1 MKTHQ
6 EKLNELTTEI
16 RKSIPRL
23 MELSEGCEI
32 KINNNGK
39 VQKMQWYW

>member
-16 RKSIPRL
+16 RKAIPIL
-23 MELSEGCEI
+23 MELSDGCEI
-32 KINNNGK
+32 KLK
-39 VQKMQWYW
+39 KM